1 MSFGG
6 PPNTFSFNASP
17 PDRGSFP
24 LDHEG
29 ECKEAMMEYME
40 CLKQNKAVNG
50 ACRDLSKAYL
60 KCRMERFIQYS
71 TLTLFSTQLTL
82 LVTGI

>member
-60 KCRMERFIQYS
+60 KCRMERDLMTKDDFKNLGFTS
-71 TLTLFSTQLTL
+71 ESDS
-82 LVTGI
+82 